1 MPILGSH
8 FCQGHWFNPLST
20 FGNGS
25 IVRVSP
31 DYSNSAPSRPIQ
43 SFRRPGNDIT
53 PSNFRRSAHDIAM
66 PEDMPP
72 EFTHAVVRES
82 QMCEVLTDDSQLGN
96 DFSDPICH
104 VYQEDTITPQT
115 VPLAECLSS
124 LFDSSL
130 TGPAP
135 GYMTG
140 RPKTW
145 VQCSVGARFHTPG
158 QKDPAGADDESSVPA
173 LFMGCPK
180 LSQTILPGKNPH
192 VTAFQ
197 ESEQINAQYKTR
209 DHLVDASSPLIP
221 ENILSF
227 LSEELSP
234 ASTQCTPP
242 SPETFSEASS
252 LAPSRK
258 RAVGSL
264 SESA

>member
-1 MPILGSH
+1 MPILASH
-8 FCQGHWFNPLST
+8 FCQSHSFNPLST
-20 FGNGS
+20 FGNDS
-25 IVRVSP
+25 NVQVSP

-66 PEDMPP
+66 PEDMPL
-72 EFTHAVVRES
+72 EFMHAVVRASFHNDFSTLQS
-82 QMCEVLTDDSQLGN
+82 QMCEVSTGDSQLGN

-104 VYQEDTITPQT
+104 VYQEDTITPRT
-115 VPLAECLSS
+115 VPLAGCLGP

-145 VQCSVGARFHTPG
+145 VQRSVGARFHTPG
-158 QKDPAGADDESSVPA
+158 QKDPASADDESSVPA

-192 VTAFQ
+192 MTAFQ
-197 ESEQINAQYKTR
+197 NVISSEESEQINAQYKTR
-209 DHLVDASSPLIP
+209 DHLVGASSPLIP

-234 ASTQCTPP
+234 ASTQCSPP
-242 SPETFSEASS
+242 SP
-252 LAPSRK
+252 
-258 RAVGSL
+258 
-264 SESA
+264 